1 MSAHH
6 RTVDRTTQQVVCER
20 IETRVVDL
28 TEPHVES
35 VEQWVRSAD
44 GARLEPRRTKID
56 HRSLL
61 GQLRAGVAGSTQ
73 GVSTSGYA
81 SKPATNLTPLATLE
95 DIERESAWLVGSI
108 DRRRASRADLRSAV
122 VARLWFLVDRAPT
135 LDDETLAYVDSS
147 VTRWWVRAR
156 VTTTWGD
163 PPMKPHVPC
172 ADCGRRGGVQVV
184 LFPTAAACTA
194 CGAVWDATTIGAL
207 GEHVQLALSVSI
219 DTDPRL
225 RPGPH
230 EIVPP
235 IDADAIPTVLGGLT
249 S

>member
-1 MSAHH
+1 MPAHH
-6 RTVDRTTQQVVCER
+6 RTEGRTTQQVVCER

-28 TEPHVES
+28 TEPHTES
-35 VEQWVRSAD
+35 VEQWVRSSD
-44 GARLEPRRTKID
+44 GTRLEPRRTKID

-95 DIERESAWLVGSI
+95 DIARESGWLVGSL
-108 DRRRASRADLRSAV
+108 DRRRAGRADLRTSV
-122 VARLWFLVDRAPT
+122 VSRLWFLVDRAPT
-135 LDDETLAYVDSS
+135 LDEETLAYVDSS

-172 ADCGRRGGVQVV
+172 AACGLRGGVQVV

-194 CGAVWDATTIGAL
+194 CGAVWDATTIGTL
-207 GEHVQLALSVSI
+207 GEHVQLALSISI

-225 RPGPH
+225 RPDSRA
-230 EIVPP
+230 IVPP
-235 IDADAIPTVLGGLT
+235 IDPGAVPTVLGGLT